1 MFPAACCW
9 PLQPGTTRPTVLSI
23 GGPNAAANVAAATCL
38 GAAWARHGYAAAPAA
53 TAPLG
58 CRATSFTGASIGG
71 VHAGAWPLG
80 AASGGLLPWPMI
92 RKQRRSRTAFTQQQ
106 LSALERSFA
115 RAPYPDVWT
124 RESLAAATNLPE
136 ARIQVWFKN
145 RRAKHRKT
153 QKQLSCTNAATTGS
167 EIAEDD
173 VEEKLDGSRPTKVQP
188 DLKVRRSEPLAA
200 EENLQDIPSDDAWC
214 TKRQRP
220 EEAISASCVSQR
232 HPITMDDAAAR
243 QWLSPRPLL
252 QRGRASPST
261 RVAVGGDDVLRTLH
275 CPSIRGGVRSPEQC
289 MASSV
294 SDSAT
299 TLCCGASHLQQCW
312 AGLPSS
318 TLHLDVIGAHQ
329 SACAFSTRLAHWSDY
344 SRTTSVSHEPT

>member
-1 MFPAACCW
+1 MFASTGAASADGDYPWCLPGWRESRLSLWREAAITGAWLNWCETPQAHMFPAACCW

-23 GGPNAAANVAAATCL
+23 GGPNAAANVAAASCL
-38 GAAWARHGYAAAPAA
+38 GAAWARHGYATAPAT
-53 TAPLG
+53 TAALG
-58 CRATSFTGASIGG
+58 CRAPSLTGASIGA

-80 AASGGLLPWPMI
+80 AASGGLLPWPMV

-153 QKQLSCTNAATTGS
+153 QKQLSCTSAATTGS

-173 VEEKLDGSRPTKVQP
+173 DEEKLDGLSPTK
-188 DLKVRRSEPLAA
+188 
-200 EENLQDIPSDDAWC
+200 
-214 TKRQRP
+214 
-220 EEAISASCVSQR
+220 AISVSCVSQR
-232 HPITMDDAAAR
+232 HPITVDDAAAR
-243 QWLSPRPLL
+243 PWQSLRPLL
-252 QRGRASPST
+252 HEGRASVST
-261 RVAVGGDDVLRTLH
+261 RVAVGGDDVLQTLR
-275 CPSIRGGVRSPEQC
+275 CPSFRGGVRSPEEC

-294 SDSAT
+294 SDSDT

-318 TLHLDVIGAHQ
+318 TLHLDVIRAHQ
-329 SACAFSTRLAHWSDY
+329 NVCAFSTRLAHW
-344 SRTTSVSHEPT
+344 